1 MYNRKIVAEPLEVSR
16 AKIIMK
22 NRRRRRSRG
31 YYNNDNYTG
40 GGNTYITN
48 NYYYGNERH
57 EEPQQESGV
66 LVSDLMKQYSQ
77 EENVE
82 VQKVRRKP
90 KLNRNY
96 EETPSS
102 QIDDEVLKE
111 VLKITLKLLRK

>member
-22 NRRRRRSRG
+22 NRRQRRNRG
-31 YYNNDNYTG
+31 YYNNDNYS

-66 LVSDLMKQYSQ
+66 LVSDLVKQYSQ
-77 EENVE
+77 ESVE
-82 VQKVRRKP
+82 VQEVRKP

-96 EETPSS
+96 KEESS
-102 QIDDEVLKE
+102 NQIDDEILKE